1 MRDEREFI
9 AAYIMTNRP
18 QGTLYVGVTSD
29 LPSRVLQH
37 REGRIDGFNKT
48 HGLKRLVWFEPF
60 ELMTAA
66 IQREKSLKRYL
77 REWKINLIERE
88 NPRGEDLGP
97 SIGLNP
103 LSK

>member
-1 MRDEREFI
+1 VRDEREFI
-9 AAYIMTNRP
+9 AAYIMTNQP
-18 QGTLYVGVTSD
+18 HGTLYVGVTSD

-37 REGRIDGFNKT
+37 RDGAIEGFTKT

-88 NPRGEDLGP
+88 NPRWEDLGP
-97 SIGLNP
+97 SIGLDP
-103 LSK
+103 LPR